1 MHKIFTKVDIIYL
14 TTIFYI
20 KVDEIYSII
29 KKDFLISKYKNQI
42 QIKDISSEIFNLNIL
57 ININVLYLIY
67 KNIL

>member
-14 TTIFYI
+14 ITIFFI

-42 QIKDISSEIFNLNIL
+42 QIKDISSEIFNLN
-57 ININVLYLIY
+57 NI
-67 KNIL
+67 